1 MRVRTKLRGAFA
13 VYIAL
18 LAGLSLYHIRATR
31 RAVTSGRELAEI
43 AGRLRVTS
51 NVQLGRIADVSSD
64 AQKYLITRDEG
75 YLDKLQQTMR
85 DYDGQLRQLD
95 LLTLSARERAQFAPL
110 SSEWNRVMVQGN
122 SLGAE
127 SPDSAP
133 AAMQRFQESLDRVH
147 TATQSLGAAS
157 QEAMSGE
164 LVASEQAERATERVT
179 MIGAAGAVIL
189 SLLLSALLARSILEP
204 LGRLTEGAREMSA
217 GRFGHRLTAKGNDEL
232 AQVTREFNSMAE
244 RLDELDRMKSEF
256 VSKVS
261 HDLKTPLSSMQ
272 ETNGVMLEQLAGPLT
287 QKQRQLLEINQD
299 SAQRLSGMLAKL
311 LDLSRIE
318 AGVEPER
325 QVVDVRP
332 LVRESLD
339 HLTDGSESNRVSLA
353 MSEPA
358 SRLLAR
364 GDAEALTQVF
374 ENLIENAL
382 KFSPVN
388 GQVRV
393 SVVDLA
399 SQGDVPSEQWSA
411 LRGAS
416 VPGALLVTVSD
427 EGPGVPDADKER
439 IFDRFYQT
447 PVGRSV
453 RSRGV
458 GLGLAICRETI
469 KSHGGAIW
477 VSDNEPQGSVFCVLL
492 PGAER
497 VGGDASAPALA
508 GARVE

>member
-1 MRVRTKLRGAFA
+1 MRVRTKLHGAFA

-18 LAGLSLYHIRATR
+18 LAGLSIYHIRATR
-31 RAVTSGRELAEI
+31 RAVSSGRDLSEI
-43 AGRLRVTS
+43 AARLRVTS
-51 NVQLGRIADVSSD
+51 NVQLGRVVDVGSD
-64 AQKYLITRDEG
+64 AQKYLITRDQG
-75 YLDKLQQTMR
+75 YLDKLQLTMR
-85 DYDGQLRQLD
+85 DYDLQLHQLD
-95 LLTLSARERAQFAPL
+95 LLTLSPRERAQFAPL
-110 SSEWNRVMVQGN
+110 TTEWNRAMVQAN

-147 TATQSLGAAS
+147 SGTQSLGAAS
-157 QEAMSGE
+157 QEAMSAE
-164 LVASEQAERATERVT
+164 LAASELAERATEHVT

-204 LGRLTEGAREMSA
+204 LARLTQGTREMSA
-217 GRFGHRLTAKGNDEL
+217 GRFGHRLAAKGKDEL

-272 ETNGVMLEQLAGPLT
+272 ETNGVMLEELAGPLT
-287 QKQRQLLEINQD
+287 SKQRQLLEINQD

-318 AGVEPER
+318 AGVAPDR
-325 QVVDVRP
+325 RILDVRP
-332 LVRESLD
+332 LVRQSVE
-339 HLTDGSESNRVSLA
+339 HLTDGSDSSRVSLT
-353 MSEPA
+353 MSDSA
-358 SRLLAR
+358 SPLLVR
-364 GDAEALTQVF
+364 GDGDALTQVF

-382 KFSPVN
+382 KFSPLN
-388 GQVRV
+388 GLVRV
-393 SVVDLA
+393 AVTDLVSSGA
-399 SQGDVPSEQWSA
+399 VPSDRWA
-411 LRGAS
+411 AVVAGA
-416 VPGALLVTVSD
+416 VPEGLLVTVSD
-427 EGPGVPDADKER
+427 DGPGVPDDDKER
-439 IFDRFYQT
+439 VFDRFYQT
-447 PVGRSV
+447 AVGRSV

-477 VSDNEPQGSVFCVLL
+477 VGDHEPQGSVFCVLL
-492 PGAER
+492 PGVER
-497 VGGDASAPALA
+497 NDAAAAAPALA
-508 GARVE
+508 GARGE